1 MSKTPDNSRA
11 KLVFER
17 KTLVGI
23 LAVLVIAGLA
33 VSSFWGAL
41 SQIGLRAMLL
51 SVAVVALLWRWRT
64 SFTTLGA
71 QQAILFFFLIF
82 GLSAHFF
89 VAWSL
94 FSSGAIA
101 SAQDV
106 TQIQRAGTNLFLPFL
121 GVAVGGVFGVKR
133 LPGARAGVRADAHT
147 FIVAIS
153 IVVFWDA
160 LAMGNLWA
168 IETKAPV
175 GRDGWA
181 LEDVVRFASDIMPL
195 VSVLPAAAIGFYF
208 GAQTGES
215 PLTREPPISSEHR
228 RNDLHDDGGQA
239 E

>member
-1 MSKTPDNSRA
+1 METMPDNSKSTPA
-11 KLVFER
+11 FDR
-17 KTLVGI
+17 KTVAGI
-23 LAVLVIAGLA
+23 LAAVVFAGLA
-33 VSSFWGAL
+33 VSSFWGSL
-41 SQIGLRAMLL
+41 SQIGLPATLL
-51 SVAVVALLWRWRT
+51 SVAVLALLWHWRT

-71 QQAILFFFLIF
+71 QQAILFLLLIF
-82 GLSAHFF
+82 GLCAHFF

-133 LPGARAGVRADAHT
+133 LSGARASATADLHT
-147 FIVAIS
+147 FMVAIS

-168 IETKAPV
+168 IQTSAALGK
-175 GRDGWA
+175 DGWA
-181 LEDVVRFASDIMPL
+181 LEDVVRFADDIMPL

-208 GAQTGES
+208 GAQTGAS
-215 PLTREPPISSEHR
+215 PSTEE
-228 RNDLHDDGGQA
+228 GK
-239 E
+239 

>member
-1 MSKTPDNSRA
+1 MGTTPDNSGSN
-11 KLVFER
+11 LVFEW

-23 LAVLVIAGLA
+23 LAVLVVSGLA
-33 VSSFWGAL
+33 VSYFWGAL
-41 SQIGLRAMLL
+41 SQIGLPAMLL

-71 QQAILFFFLIF
+71 QQAILFFVLIF
-82 GLSAHFF
+82 GLCAHFF

-133 LPGARAGVRADAHT
+133 LSGARAGARADVHT
-147 FIVAIS
+147 FMVAIS

-168 IETKAPV
+168 IQTSAPL
-175 GRDGWA
+175 GTDGWA
-181 LEDVVRFASDIMPL
+181 LEDVVRFADDIMPL

-215 PLTREPPISSEHR
+215 PSTQEEK
-228 RNDLHDDGGQA
+228 
-239 E
+239 